1 MNYFELNSS
10 RIKLLWTPA
19 TTLAV

>member
-1 MNYFELNSS
+1 MNYFELNSN
-10 RIKLLWTPA
+10 RIKLLWNPA